1 VSIAYA
7 IINKQIGVITMKNTI
22 DYDLPYKWNYYKE
35 GSNSS
40 AVAFRDENSGFTYFY
55 SYNTLVAFEH
65 TLSGLVVRENVW
77 GVTTGKH
84 LNAID
89 GGSVDAKIERVTYYE
104 DFKKKLE
111 ETQTQ
116 SRETTVK
123 VAALLKELKDKETR
137 DKRLAERIKLN
148 SGYSKAGH

>member
-1 VSIAYA
+1 
-7 IINKQIGVITMKNTI
+7 M
-22 DYDLPYKWNYYKE
+22 
-35 GSNSS
+35 
-40 AVAFRDENSGFTYFY
+40 
-55 SYNTLVAFEH
+55 AFEH

-77 GVTTGKH
+77 KATTGKH

-111 ETQTQ
+111 ETQSQ

>member
-1 VSIAYA
+1 
-7 IINKQIGVITMKNTI
+7 MKNTI

-35 GSNSS
+35 GSNSP

-77 GVTTGKH
+77 GATTGKH

-111 ETQTQ
+111 ETQSQ

-123 VAALLKELKDKETR
+123 VAELLKELKDKETR

-148 SGYSKAGH
+148 SGYSKAGHLQH

>member
-1 VSIAYA
+1 
-7 IINKQIGVITMKNTI
+7 MKNTI
-22 DYDLPYKWNYYKE
+22 DYDLPYKWNYYKQ
-35 GSNSS
+35 GSNSP

-77 GVTTGKH
+77 RATTGKH

-111 ETQTQ
+111 ETQSQ

-123 VAALLKELKDKETR
+123 VAALLKDLKDKETR

>member
-1 VSIAYA
+1 
-7 IINKQIGVITMKNTI
+7 MKNTI

-77 GVTTGKH
+77 GATTGKH

-89 GGSVDAKIERVTYYE
+89 GKAFIENIIPP
-104 DFKKKLE
+104 FKVQLRP
-111 ETQTQ
+111 
-116 SRETTVK
+116 SPARP
-123 VAALLKELKDKETR
+123 
-137 DKRLAERIKLN
+137 
-148 SGYSKAGH
+148 